1 MKVIEEEGVKIVCC
15 EGVKVYFHEEKG
27 SWRLVGEGRRGGVK
41 RWVSMGGEGDN
52 IGNTRGRRRR

>member
-27 SWRLVGEGRRGGVK
+27 SWRLGG
-41 RWVSMGGEGDN
+41 GGEERRCEALGKY
-52 IGNTRGRRRR
+52 GWRRR